1 MLLYHLTTIFTSLHS
16 PFHHLLSFTQ
26 CLFQNHVSSTYSV
39 TITTQLINFKC
50 YHSHTNFL
58 FSGCMLHF
66 IKNSPYYSPTGIL
79 VWFITSQPITRHL
92 DHSGT
97 SPRPYGI
104 DIICPLEHLTSVY
117 SVSQQT

>member
-1 MLLYHLTTIFTSLHS
+1 MNV
-16 PFHHLLSFTQ
+16 Q
-26 CLFQNHVSSTYSV
+26 W
-39 TITTQLINFKC
+39 
-50 YHSHTNFL
+50 YHSQGSFVL
-58 FSGCMLHF
+58 PGCMVDL
-66 IKNSPYYSPTGIL
+66 IKKSPYYSPTGI
-79 VWFITSQPITRHL
+79 VVGFMNCQPITRHL